1 MAIVLSAAAS
11 IIASFVFDIILRV
24 LGLHKKK
31 VGPVTAKHLV
41 NGLAGIG
48 GLVAAWQAPRIA
60 PFYARD
66 VEMFGT
72 IFGIT
77 NIMIPMVEVAVEKF
91 KLAEEI
97 TEEEIGELEEEIGEE
112 ELGEEVEVEEE
123 EKRKEAV
130 IMVEE

>member
-31 VGPVTAKHLV
+31 VGPINAKQLV
-41 NGLAGIG
+41 NGLAGVG

-77 NIMIPMVEVAVEKF
+77 NIMIPMVEAVVQKF

-97 TEEEIGELEEEIGEE
+97 TEKEIGELEEEIGEE
-112 ELGEEVEVEEE
+112 GVEVEEE